1 MRRLA
6 PPLCV
11 CAWVLLLLLWFAPL
25 GVPALSDPDEGRYGE
40 IPREMLVSGDW
51 VTPRLDGVKY
61 FEKPPLQY
69 WATAVAEELVGPN
82 AWAVRLWPALCGF
95 AGLLLARAVGR
106 RLYGERV
113 GWASLIVQ
121 GSALYY
127 VGLARVATLDM
138 SLSFTLQIALSALVL
153 LVHRPATGPAART
166 PATGALA
173 TGPPPTGPPAGPP
186 VRMPGPRALALWLAV
201 GVSLALLT
209 KGLVGILI
217 PGTVGVLF
225 MLLYRDVT
233 LLRRARL
240 QWSLAALV
248 VIAAPWF
255 VLVSLRNPGFARF
268 FFIFEHFQRY
278 LSTRGFDRYQPAWFF
293 LPVILAGVL
302 PWLSLLPR
310 ALWQAVRA
318 ARTEPASGLLLIWS
332 LFIFVFF
339 SASHSKLVPYVLPLM
354 PALSLLI
361 GRTVAELPARR
372 LAAHLSGVA
381 LLAAVLLAALGV
393 VLWLGSRG
401 ARPAALWLH
410 AASAASLALFAAAL
424 LALGGGALLGVLCSR
439 RGHALAAAA
448 SAGFGCL
455 LFAPLAALGTAEL
468 PPMQAKYQLIEQLAP
483 RVGAYRHF
491 YCVGVYVQTVPFYV
505 RRTCTLVAYR
515 GELDFGL
522 SLQPALGIP
531 DLKSFVAVWRR
542 DSSALALLRP
552 ADYPR
557 LAALGA
563 PMRVIYTSPSFM
575 AVVRQ

>member
-1 MRRLA
+1 MRRFA
-6 PPLCV
+6 PQLCV
-11 CAWVLLLLLWFAPL
+11 CAWVLLALLWFAPL
-25 GVPALSDPDEGRYGE
+25 GVPTLFDPDEGRYGE

-69 WATAVAEELVGPN
+69 WATAVTEELVGPN

-106 RLYGERV
+106 RLYGERA
-113 GWASLIVQ
+113 GWCSLIVQ

-138 SLSFTLQIALSALVL
+138 ALSFSLQIALSALVL
-153 LVHRPATGPAART
+153 LVHRPASVSM
-166 PATGALA
+166 A
-173 TGPPPTGPPAGPP
+173 TGPPPHP
-186 VRMPGPRALALWLAV
+186 PGPRVLALGLAV
-201 GVSLALLT
+201 GICLAVLT

-225 MLLYRDVT
+225 MLFYRDAT
-233 LLRRARL
+233 LLRRARPE
-240 QWSLAALV
+240 WTLAALL

-255 VLVSLRNPGFARF
+255 VLVSLRNPGFAQF

-278 LSTRGFDRYQPAWFF
+278 LTTRGFDRYQPAWFF
-293 LPVILAGVL
+293 LPVLIAGVL

-310 ALWQAVRA
+310 ALRQAVRA
-318 ARTEPASGLLLIWS
+318 APTEPATGLLLIWT

-354 PALSLLI
+354 PALSLLL
-361 GRTVAELPARR
+361 GRSLAQLPARR
-372 LAAHLSGVA
+372 LAAHLAGMA
-381 LLAAVLLAALGV
+381 GLAALLMAALGLI
-393 VLWLGSRG
+393 LWLGSSGVR
-401 ARPAALWLH
+401 APALWLH
-410 AASAASLALFAAAL
+410 AASAGSLRLFIAAL
-424 LALGGGALLGVLCSR
+424 LALGLGATLGVFCSR

-455 LFAPLAALGTAEL
+455 LFAPVASLATAEL
-468 PPMQAKYQLIEQLAP
+468 PGMQAKIQLIEQLAP
-483 RVGAYRHF
+483 RIAAYRHF
-491 YCVGVYVQTVPFYV
+491 YCVAVYVQTVPYYLH
-505 RRTCTLVAYR
+505 RTCTLVAYR

-522 SLQPALGIP
+522 RLQPALGIASFEP
-531 DLKSFVAVWRR
+531 FVAAWRR

-557 LAALGA
+557 LVALGA

>member
-1 MRRLA
+1 MRRFA
-6 PPLCV
+6 PPLRV
-11 CAWVLLLLLWFAPL
+11 CAWVLLVLLWFAPL
-25 GVPALSDPDEGRYGE
+25 GVPALFDPDEGRYGE

-106 RLYGERV
+106 RLYGERA

-138 SLSFTLQIALSALVL
+138 GLSFTLQIALSALVL
-153 LVHRPATGPAART
+153 LVHRPAASTAAQ
-166 PATGALA
+166 AA
-173 TGPPPTGPPAGPP
+173 PTGPPVPI
-186 VRMPGPRALALWLAV
+186 PGPRALALWLAV

-217 PGTVGVLF
+217 PGTVGLLF
-225 MLLYRDVT
+225 MLLYRDGA

-248 VIAAPWF
+248 LMAAPWF
-255 VLVSLRNPGFARF
+255 VLVSLRNPGFAQF

-318 ARTEPASGLLLIWS
+318 ARVEPATGLLLIWS

-361 GRTVAELPARR
+361 GRTLAQLPARR
-372 LAAHLSGVA
+372 LAAHLAGVA
-381 LLAAVLLAALGV
+381 MLAAVLVAALGV
-393 VLWLGSRG
+393 LVWLGTRG
-401 ARPAALWLH
+401 VRPAALWLH
-410 AASAASLALFAAAL
+410 AASAASLALFVAAL
-424 LALGGGALLGVLCSR
+424 LALGLGALLGVLCGR

-455 LFAPLAALGTAEL
+455 LFAPLASLATAEL
-468 PPMQAKYQLIEQLAP
+468 PAMQAKNQLIEQLAP
-483 RVGAYRHF
+483 RIGAYQHF
-491 YCVGVYVQTVPFYV
+491 YCVGVYVQTVPFYL

-531 DLKSFVAVWRR
+531 DLGSFVTAWRR

-557 LAALGA
+557 LVALGA